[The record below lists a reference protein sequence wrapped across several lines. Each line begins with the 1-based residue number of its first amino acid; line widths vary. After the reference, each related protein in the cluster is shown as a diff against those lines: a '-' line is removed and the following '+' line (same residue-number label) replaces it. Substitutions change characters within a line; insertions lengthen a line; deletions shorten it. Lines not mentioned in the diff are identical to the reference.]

1 MDAKIY
7 NLFHFVALY
16 CVKMA
21 QISKS
26 FQEEDEDDQEVNRN
40 R

>member
-7 NLFHFVALY
+7 NLFHFVAL
-16 CVKMA
+16 CCDAMA

-26 FQEEDEDDQEVNRN
+26 FQGEDEDDQEVNRN